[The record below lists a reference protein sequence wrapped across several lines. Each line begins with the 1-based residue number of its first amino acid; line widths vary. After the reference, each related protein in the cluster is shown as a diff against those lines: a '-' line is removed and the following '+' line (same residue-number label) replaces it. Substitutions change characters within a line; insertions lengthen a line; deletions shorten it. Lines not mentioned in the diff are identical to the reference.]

1 MLLAAARRLV
11 RLPLMLGLL
20 LGGLLTVTLLFPLTR
35 ERFRHAAVRRWSRM
49 LLWCC
54 GMRLRELPAPQARR
68 LSELPRG
75 RMVLANHV
83 SWVDIFAIDALCPA
97 SFVAK
102 AEIAHWP
109 MVGTLV
115 ARAGTLFIER
125 GKRRAVHRLILHI
138 SRRLQAG
145 GRVAVFPEGTVGDG
159 RCLLPFHANLV
170 QAAVDARTDV
180 VPVGLRYLDRRGARS
195 QVVDYDGDVTFV
207 KSLWRI
213 LGARGLC
220 CEVHP
225 LAPISA
231 GAGLSRHEVAQQA
244 RAAIAARLELRLED
258 AVPDRIRAIREG

>member
-1 MLLAAARRLV
+1 MLKDNPGVAFAARRVKCGWGEWSLV
-11 RLPLMLGLL
+11 EA
-20 LGGLLTVTLLFPLTR
+20 TLL
-35 ERFRHAAVRRWSRM
+35 A
-49 LLWCC
+49 
-54 GMRLRELPAPQARR
+54 
-68 LSELPRG
+68 
-75 RMVLANHV
+75 
-83 SWVDIFAIDALCPA
+83 
-97 SFVAK
+97 
-102 AEIAHWP
+102 
-109 MVGTLV
+109 
-115 ARAGTLFIER
+115 
-125 GKRRAVHRLILHI
+125 
-138 SRRLQAG
+138 
-145 GRVAVFPEGTVGDG
+145 
-159 RCLLPFHANLV
+159 V